1 MGAEVEHVV
10 QKKLSAEA
18 KAKLN
23 LFAVVGLVYLNEV
36 AWVAWLGIGVDQV
49 DDGVDI
55 EIEIVL
61 NWMWD
66 TTI

>member
-36 AWVAWLGIGVDQV
+36 A
-49 DDGVDI
+49 
-55 EIEIVL
+55 
-61 NWMWD
+61 
-66 TTI
+66 